1 MINFSLDLLE
11 WVLSGRAL
19 TVELVY
25 LEYDVLVEQF
35 KIIELIMFWLMLDE
49 KMVFLCEFNA
59 ISWGIDGANIF
70 DVAVPQLIA
79 VIYFVIVFEC
89 EFCLFFELVA

>member
-1 MINFSLDLLE
+1 
-11 WVLSGRAL
+11 
-19 TVELVY
+19 
-25 LEYDVLVEQF
+25 
-35 KIIELIMFWLMLDE
+35 MLDE